1 MSEEK
6 QRLVVVT
13 WSGLTKYAVCCLKE
27 YIRQTTDRVVVISR
41 RTRFPAEGLE
51 ASLGQPVI
59 WVDDDDPRHL
69 SDVVGSM
76 PKVLVASG
84 WDSACFLRWAKEV
97 KAAGGR
103 TIVTPDEAWM
113 GWSVKEL
120 LRMIRWRVR
129 FNRLYDK
136 VFCCGAGGRR
146 LFRFYGVSDDRIAE
160 GAYAADPAVFYD
172 GKPLPQRE
180 KKMIYVGQLNERK
193 NVMRMVAAFKK
204 VLESCPGWKLEIY
217 GTGPLEGE
225 LKRSVVDAANI
236 SVRGYV
242 QTDQLGDLYRNAQ
255 IFVLGSLQE
264 NWGVVVHEAAL
275 CGCLLL
281 LSDRIGAA
289 ADFAT
294 ERNSAVFHPCSV
306 DDFARG
312 MQKLMTLSD
321 AQKLAGQKDSLA
333 RGCKFSPSYFAAQM
347 MKSINELKKGV

>member
-27 YIRQTTDRVVVISR
+27 YIRQTADRVVVISR
-41 RTRFPAEGLE
+41 RTRFPAKGLE
-51 ASLGQPVI
+51 SSLGQPVI
-59 WVDDDDPRHL
+59 WVDDDDPRPL
-69 SDVVGSM
+69 ADVVGSL

-84 WDSACFLRWAKEV
+84 WDSACFRRWAKEV

-113 GWSVKEL
+113 GWSVKEM
-120 LRMIRWRVR
+120 LRMVRWRVR

-146 LFRFYGVSDDRIAE
+146 LFRFYGVSDDRISE
-160 GAYAADPAVFYD
+160 GAYAADPTIFYD
-172 GKPLPQRE
+172 GKPLPLRE
-180 KKMIYVGQLNERK
+180 KKVIYVGQLNERK
-193 NVMRMVAAFKK
+193 NVMRMVEAFRKAS
-204 VLESCPGWKLEIY
+204 ESCPEWKLEIY
-217 GTGPLEGE
+217 GAGPLEE
-225 LKRSVVDAANI
+225 TLTHLAADAGNI

-242 QTDQLGDLYRNAQ
+242 QTDQLGNLYRSAQ

-281 LSDRIGAA
+281 LSDQVGAA
-289 ADFAT
+289 VDFAT
-294 ERNSAVFHPCSV
+294 PQNSAIFNPFSVFEFTS
-306 DDFARG
+306 AMER
-312 MQKLMTLSD
+312 LMSFPD
-321 AQKLAGQKDSLA
+321 EEKVVGQKSSVELA
-333 RGCKFSPSYFAAQM
+333 RKFSPAFFASQM
-347 MKSINELKKGV
+347 EKMVDELRRGN